1 MKIGNKMIAQQMN
14 QPIEILLGE
23 DNPGDV
29 YIIENTLSKSQAYYS
44 LNNVT
49 DGEAVIAYLRRENN
63 YQQAARPD
71 LLVLDLNLPK
81 KHGFEVLEEIKNDP
95 ELKDLPVVI
104 LTSSNAETDILK
116 SYQLYASCYI
126 TKPSDIN
133 EFFDAVV
140 KMESF
145 WLNLVKLPP
154 KKIT

>member
-1 MKIGNKMIAQQMN
+1 
-14 QPIEILLGE
+14 
-23 DNPGDV
+23 
-29 YIIENTLSKSQAYYS
+29 
-44 LNNVT
+44 
-49 DGEAVIAYLRRENN
+49 
-63 YQQAARPD
+63 

-95 ELKDLPVVI
+95 KLKSLPVVI
-104 LTSSNAETDILK
+104 LTSSNAEQDILK

-133 EFFDAVV
+133 DFFDAVL

-154 KKIT
+154 KLENQN

>member
-1 MKIGNKMIAQQMN
+1 MNAKPIN
-14 QPIEILLGE
+14 QPIEILLCE

-29 YIIENTLSKSQAYYS
+29 YIIENTLSQSQIDYT

-49 DGEAVIAYLRRENN
+49 DGEAVLAYLRREKK
-63 YQQAARPD
+63 YQKASRPD

-95 ELKDLPVVI
+95 KLKSLPVVI
-104 LTSSNAETDILK
+104 LTSSNAEQDILK

-133 EFFDAVV
+133 DFFDAVL

-154 KKIT
+154 KLENQN